1 VPEPALLPRD
11 GRRQPL
17 PARRQAPRGPRLL
30 QPAAR
35 LGYATALLPL
45 SCRVPSN
52 APRKID
58 WSVSLLAQEPF
69 SAAVAGQLSISP
81 IDSACVLADGGE

>member
-1 VPEPALLPRD
+1 
-11 GRRQPL
+11 
-17 PARRQAPRGPRLL
+17 
-30 QPAAR
+30 
-35 LGYATALLPL
+35 
-45 SCRVPSN
+45 VPSN